1 MKRVL
6 DVGNCGADQAAIR
19 ELIESNFAAQVDR
32 ADQAADAL
40 RSLESAKYALVLVN
54 RRLDCDDSDGMEV
67 IRQIKCRPDFAG
79 VPVMMITNFPEHQEA
94 AQAAGAVEGF
104 GKRSLDTE
112 ETLQRLR
119 AYLA

>member
-1 MKRVL
+1 L
-6 DVGNCGADQAAIR
+6 DVGNCDADQAAIR

-40 RSLESAKYALVLVN
+40 RSLERAKYALVLVN

-67 IRQIKCRPDFAG
+67 IRQIKGRPDFSG
-79 VPVMMITNFPEHQEA
+79 LPVMMITNFPEHQEA

-104 GKRSLDTE
+104 GKRSLGTE

>member
-19 ELIESNFAAQVDR
+19 ELIESNFAARVDR
-32 ADQAADAL
+32 ADQATDAL
-40 RSLESAKYALVLVN
+40 QSLEAAKYALVLVN

-67 IRQIKCRPDFAG
+67 IRQIKCRPDFSG
-79 VPVMMITNFPEHQEA
+79 LPVMMITNFPEHQEA
-94 AQAAGAVEGF
+94 AQAAGAVAGF

-112 ETLQRLR
+112 ETLQQLR